1 MVSGVSS
8 MAAGGMGMMSCLFVL
23 AAFVMFGCFSVMAGC
38 TSMMLRSLSVMFG
51 CFFRHAMFLLLP
63 ILTYRE
69 LRRSFQIARGL
80 ERTLRPSRKFR
91 ASSGCVRAGSSLEP
105 WHHRRKS
112 EGQEHDTG
120 RAPRIRWAR
129 NIRQSANVSVE
140 SQRRRELALLT
151 ATWMA
156 FLVQRRIVK
165 GQKRGWVPNLF
176 MRIVSK
182 TLPTGF
188 VKCSF
193 RSWEN
198 CCVIVWRAG

>member
-112 EGQEHDTG
+112 EGQEHYTG
-120 RAPRIRWAR
+120 RAPSNQMGPQYQAICERPRRVATTAR
-129 NIRQSANVSVE
+129 ASSSYGHLDGLSGSA
-140 SQRRRELALLT
+140 QDRKGAK
-151 ATWMA
+151 TW
-156 FLVQRRIVK
+156 V
-165 GQKRGWVPNLF
+165 G
-176 MRIVSK
+176 
-182 TLPTGF
+182 TEF
-188 VKCSF
+188 VHA
-193 RSWEN
+193 N
-198 CCVIVWRAG
+198 CE